1 MSSLAIELDVGTI
14 ETVGLIG
21 IGVLILLA
29 ILFAVIIKKI
39 IGKLIAVVILVGL
52 AVAVYLQ
59 RDNIQNCEP
68 GTTCTFFGVDVEV
81 PDPNL
86 DGMLQG

>member
-1 MSSLAIELDVGTI
+1 MSSLALELDVGTI

-21 IGVLILLA
+21 VGVLILLA
-29 ILFAVIIKKI
+29 ILFAVLIKKI
-39 IGKLIAVVILVGL
+39 VGKLIAVVLLVGL

-59 RDNIQNCEP
+59 RDNIQDCEP

-81 PDPNL
+81 PEPNF
-86 DGMLQG
+86 DGMLGR